1 MVEHKFSATIRAL
14 RDGGVDFILVGGL
27 AAVLSGAPV
36 DTYDVDIVQSREP
49 ENVERLLAVLNSL
62 DAIFRIQPERRL
74 RPTASYVSGPGHLN
88 LVTRYGPVDVLGTI
102 GDDLAYEDL
111 LPHSRE
117 VDIGGGFMARVLDL
131 ETLIKIKE
139 QVGGDKDRL
148 VLPILRRTLEEKKK
162 AGQ

>member
-1 MVEHKFSATIRAL
+1 M

-36 DTYDVDIVQSREP
+36 DTYDVDIVQSRER

-88 LVTRYGPVDVLGTI
+88 LVTRYGPLDVLGTI
-102 GDDLAYEDL
+102 ADGLAYGDL

-117 VDIGGGFMARVLDL
+117 VDIGSGLMVRVLDL

-139 QVGGDKDRL
+139 HVGGDKDRL

-162 AGQ
+162 LGQ